1 MGRRLWCCSTGL
13 YWAVRDATGKCC
25 EQEPQHCLSTTH
37 NPTTLLAEPVQEK
50 PEERVTPVA
59 VDMVLRLVSSS
70 SAAGGA
76 VIQRP
81 ALDTLRAAAHD
92 SVGALSEQTGM
103 LEVNDLQSVSRHC
116 CVSCRPVPHSS
127 GLLSCRLRCWGLW
140 AGHAMCEGQVVEKL
154 NGSGATST

>member
-1 MGRRLWCCSTGL
+1 M
-13 YWAVRDATGKCC
+13 
-25 EQEPQHCLSTTH
+25 PTTH

-50 PEERVTPVA
+50 PKERVTPVA

-92 SVGALSEQTGM
+92 SVGASSEQTGM
-103 LEVNDLQSVSRHC
+103 LEVNDLQSVKYEESTLLRK
-116 CVSCRPVPHSS
+116 VPSCP
-127 GLLSCRLRCWGLW
+127 
-140 AGHAMCEGQVVEKL
+140 
-154 NGSGATST
+154 T